1 MNETDTARDGGSY
14 RDPSGFIFWHDGKPY
29 RQVNARFSED
39 WAALHSSG
47 LLKALTDQRLLVEHE
62 PASLG
67 LAQDER
73 AIAVIKPRALPF
85 ISYPY
90 EWCFSQLKDTALL
103 TLRVQELAVEHGM
116 TLRDASAYNL
126 QFEGPTPILIDT
138 LSFERLGEDATWKP
152 YRQFC
157 EHFLAPLA
165 LMSCADPRARVLLR
179 ASLEGVPLD
188 LASRLLPAS
197 SRLNVGLLAH
207 VYLHARS
214 QAAAPGPPRVPAKGT
229 MGRTRL
235 LALIDGLRR
244 TVKSLKPPRR
254 SSTWGEYT
262 PCTSYSEAAASSKER
277 IVREL
282 LAEAGGSV
290 IWDVGA
296 NDGHYSEIAAHR
308 EASVVA
314 LDADDNAVERMYAR
328 SRSQTSSILPLVMDL
343 ANPSPA
349 LGWNLEERRSLF
361 ERSNADL
368 VMALALVHHLAIGH
382 NLPLGHIATFFARL
396 APRLILEWVPKSD
409 PMTQRLL
416 ASRED
421 IFAEYTLTGLREA
434 FLPHF
439 VIEREC
445 AIDDSD
451 RILLGMRR
459 TS

>member
-1 MNETDTARDGGSY
+1 MNRAGSARDGGSY
-14 RDPSGFIFWHDGKPY
+14 RDPSGFVFWHAGEPY
-29 RQVNARFSED
+29 RQVNARFADD
-39 WAALHSSG
+39 WKALHSSG

-62 PASLG
+62 LASPG
-67 LAQDER
+67 MAQDEG

-90 EWCFSQLKDTALL
+90 EWCFSQLKDAALL

-116 TLRDASAYNL
+116 TLRDASAYNV
-126 QFEGPTPILIDT
+126 QFEGRTPILIDT

-165 LMSCADPRARVLLR
+165 LMSRADPRARVLLR
-179 ASLEGVPLD
+179 ASMDGVPLD

-207 VYLHARS
+207 IHLHARS
-214 QAAAPGPPRVPAKGT
+214 QAAVHDPSSLPAKRP

-244 TVKSLKPPRR
+244 TVQSLKPPRR
-254 SSTWGEYT
+254 SSTWSEYT
-262 PCTSYSEAAASSKER
+262 PCTSYSDTAARSKER

-282 LAEAGGSV
+282 LAESGGSL

-296 NDGHYSEIAAHR
+296 NDGHYSEIAA
-308 EASVVA
+308 EGDASVVA

-328 SRSQTSSILPLVMDL
+328 SRSRGGFVLPLVMDL

-382 NLPLGHIATFFARL
+382 NLPLGHIASFFARL
-396 APRLILEWVPKSD
+396 APRVILEWVPKSD

-421 IFAEYTLTGLREA
+421 IFAEYTLTDMRAA
-434 FLPHF
+434 FAPYF
-439 VIEREC
+439 VIDREC
-445 AIDDSD
+445 PVEDSD

-459 TS
+459 IS